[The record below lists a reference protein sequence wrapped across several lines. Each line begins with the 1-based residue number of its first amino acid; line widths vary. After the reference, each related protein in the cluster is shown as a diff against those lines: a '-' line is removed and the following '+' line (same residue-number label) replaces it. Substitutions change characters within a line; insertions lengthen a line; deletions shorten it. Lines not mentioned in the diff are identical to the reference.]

1 LKRLV
6 ITGNGGAAISALKA
20 IRSTSKSHRITLIS
34 DEDCPAY
41 SPVLTTYYLAGSIP
55 YRTMFLCN
63 RDFYR
68 RHGVKAILGDR
79 VVAVEPQNQ
88 RVVLAG
94 GDAVLYDE
102 LLVATGS
109 TVAVPPIPG
118 VGECLTLWTAAE
130 ARRLREQ
137 ARHARTVAVVG
148 AGLIGMQIADALW
161 RRGRR
166 IVVIEMQERVLPRVM
181 DRDGAAIV
189 ADRLRGAG
197 VELRLGEHVREVV
210 DGDGRKEL
218 LLASGDVVQA
228 EAVVFATGVRPNAGM
243 LDGSGVRLS
252 PGVEVDEGGRT
263 SVEHIF
269 AAGDVAQ
276 GRDPVTG
283 RWQVNATW
291 TNAVEGGWVAGLN
304 MAGGTASRW
313 RSSRVNVLSPLGL
326 PIASLGMVEPE
337 EGGDDEV
344 VRRNGSSYQRLVF
357 RHGRLVGAVLVGE
370 IETAGILSNLIDRE
384 GLLPQVE
391 ARLRQRSAFHT
402 VAGPQGLFQ

>member
-1 LKRLV
+1 MKRLV
-6 ITGNGGAAISALKA
+6 IVGNGGAAISALRA

-34 DEDCPAY
+34 AEDCPAY

-68 RHGVKAILGDR
+68 RHGVRAILGDG
-79 VVAVEPQNQ
+79 VVAVEPQDQ

-94 GDAVLYDE
+94 GNAVSYDE

-109 TVAVPPIPG
+109 SVAVPPIPG
-118 VGECLTLWTAAE
+118 IGDCLTLWTAAE

-137 ARHARTVAVVG
+137 ARHAATVAVVG

-161 RRGRR
+161 RRGKK

-181 DRDGAAIV
+181 DGDGAALV
-189 ADRLRGAG
+189 AERLRGAG
-197 VELRLGEHVREVV
+197 VELRLGEQVREVV
-210 DGDGRKEL
+210 ARDGGKGL
-218 LLASGDVVQA
+218 LLASGDVVEA
-228 EAVVFATGVRPNAGM
+228 EVVVFATGVRPNAGL
-243 LDGSGVRLS
+243 LDGSGVKLS

-263 SVEHIF
+263 NMEHIF

-304 MAGGTASRW
+304 MAGATASR
-313 RSSRVNVLSPLGL
+313 RRCARVNVLSPLGL
-326 PIASLGMVEPE
+326 PVASLGMVEPE
-337 EGGDDEV
+337 VRGDDEV

-357 RHGRLVGAVLVGE
+357 RRGRLVGAVLVGE
-370 IETAGILSNLIDRE
+370 IEAAGILSNLIDRE
-384 GLLPQVE
+384 ELLPQVE
-391 ARLRQRSAFHT
+391 SRLRRRSAFHV
-402 VAGPQGLFQ
+402 VAGPQGFFQ